1 MKRDFSES
9 RRALLRRSTLALLT
23 VGGAAML
30 PHARL
35 RADEAAR
42 VSEEDAT
49 AKSLGY
55 VHDATKAQRAS
66 PNDFCHNCRYFKG
79 DEKTEWARCDLF
91 PGKEVK
97 ATGWCKVW
105 AKKG

>member
-1 MKRDFSES
+1 MKDDFSPS
-9 RRALLRRSTLALLT
+9 KRILLQRSALALVTL
-23 VGGAAML
+23 GGSALL

-35 RADEAAR
+35 RAAEAAR
-42 VSEEDAT
+42 LSEDDPT
-49 AKSLGY
+49 AKAMSY

-66 PNDFCHNCRYFKG
+66 PTDFCHNCRYFKG
-79 DEKTEWARCDLF
+79 DEKTEWAPCDLF

-97 ATGWCKVW
+97 SAGWCKVW